1 MNGTGGRIFASVFS
15 DYTRENMESQRRRSL
30 AAFSGKI
37 FQKTAKTKICSIP
50 AAVPLA
56 LKWRLWY
63 DYDMHHDMM
72 RKREVHSVISYIR
85 GPLEEKREDSV
96 VVEAGNIGYRIF
108 IPSSVLG
115 ELPGLGEEVKIYTYF
130 SVRED
135 GMSLFGFLSRQ
146 DLEMFRQLIG
156 VNGVGPK
163 SALGI
168 LSALKPDVLRLAVI
182 SGDAKAISKAPG
194 VGAKTAQRII
204 LDLKDKIKAED
215 VLFAG
220 ADLEES
226 PKTDLSGM
234 AEAGKEAVEALTA
247 LGYSASEAQ
256 TAVKTVAITEG
267 MTSEDVLKG
276 ALKHLAF
283 L

>member
-1 MNGTGGRIFASVFS
+1 M
-15 DYTRENMESQRRRSL
+15 
-30 AAFSGKI
+30 
-37 FQKTAKTKICSIP
+37 
-50 AAVPLA
+50 
-56 LKWRLWY
+56 
-63 DYDMHHDMM
+63 
-72 RKREVHSVISYIR
+72 ISYIR

-226 PKTDLSGM
+226 PKTDLYWKWRKH
-234 AEAGKEAVEALTA
+234 GKEAVEALTA

-256 TAVKTVAITEG
+256 TAVKKVAITEG

>member
-1 MNGTGGRIFASVFS
+1 MHGTGGRIFASVFS

-37 FQKTAKTKICSIP
+37 FQKTAKSKICSIP

-226 PKTDLSGM
+226 SKTDLSGM

-256 TAVKTVAITEG
+256 TAVKKVAITEG